1 MKKINKILAIA
12 GLICLASGTVITTMS
27 IALEPGF
34 GREVHEVKEGLLE
47 EIHENLPEAARP

>member
-1 MKKINKILAIA
+1 MKKIYKILAIA

-34 GREVHEVKEGLLE
+34 GQEVQDVKQGLLD
-47 EIHENLPEAARP
+47 EIHENIPEP